1 MQEQNVDGPWQAELT
16 AVVRA
21 ASGGLLFGVPLLYTM
36 EVWWTG
42 THTSPRQM
50 LLVLALLCVPVLAL
64 NKTTG
69 FRLSRDV
76 RTRDAIA
83 DTVEALAI
91 GVVVTAVVLVLLQE
105 IGPDSALRAA
115 LGKVVYEAVPFCL
128 GVGVARHFLHGG
140 RADPDRDDGDGNEA
154 DDASRLHPTLSDLG
168 ATVLGATFISLSIA
182 PTDEVPMIASAMSPA
197 WLLALVAMTLVTSY
211 AIVFAAGFHNE
222 EERHTQQG
230 PFQRPI
236 TETVV
241 SYLVS
246 LVVAGLLLWLFQRG
260 IRPSADLLTRVVVLG
275 FPAAVGGAAGRLAV

>member
-1 MQEQNVDGPWQAELT
+1 VSRTARGSGQSELT
-16 AVVRA
+16 VLVRA

-42 THTSPRQM
+42 SHTNPRQM
-50 LLVLALLCVPVLAL
+50 LIVLALLCVPVLAL

-69 FRLSRDV
+69 FRISRDV
-76 RTRDAIA
+76 RTRDAVA
-83 DTVEALAI
+83 DTVVALAV
-91 GVVVTAVVLVLLQE
+91 GVIVTAVVLVLLQE
-105 IGPDSALRAA
+105 ITPDTPLRSA

-140 RADPDRDDGDGNEA
+140 RADPDA
-154 DDASRLHPTLSDLG
+154 DDDADPGEQPPAPLHPTLSDLG
-168 ATVLGATFISLSIA
+168 ATTLGAAFISLSIA
-182 PTDEVPMIASAMSPA
+182 PTDEVPLIASAMTPT
-197 WLLALVAMTLVTSY
+197 WLLALVGMTLLTSY
-211 AIVFAAGFHNE
+211 AIVFAADFHGQDQ
-222 EERHTQQG
+222 RHTQDG

-260 IRPSADLLTRVVVLG
+260 VRPSADLLTRVVVLG